1 MQRVTHVETVPN
13 GTRAWTGDSFFD
25 STLDLKIGQ
34 RFFFVPKGYPSDF
47 STDFKITGLEKSQ
60 WRGKSGAF
68 EARLQLFAN
77 RWYSVGDTTHVAVL
91 LAPQHI

>member
-13 GTRAWTGDSFFD
+13 GKRTWIGDSFFD

-34 RFFFVPKGYPSDF
+34 RFFFVPKGYPSDYNA
-47 STDFKITGLEKSQ
+47 DFKIVGLEKSQ
-60 WRGKSGAF
+60 WRGKSGTF
-68 EARLQLFAN
+68 EALLPLFPN
-77 RWYSVGDTTHVAVL
+77 RWYSVGDTTNVAVL